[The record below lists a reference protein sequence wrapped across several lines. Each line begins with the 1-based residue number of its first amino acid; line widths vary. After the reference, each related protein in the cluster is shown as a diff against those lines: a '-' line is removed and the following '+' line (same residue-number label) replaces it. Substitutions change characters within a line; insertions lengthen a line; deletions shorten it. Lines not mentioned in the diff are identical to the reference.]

1 MAVMILLILIN
12 IAIVFIVMYVG
23 SQPDE
28 VKHLTP
34 LEAEGGEHG
43 VIPHAMIAAPS
54 APAPA
59 APKSEPHE
67 ISADVL
73 ERAVQLL
80 DSESATERRA
90 AVERLTGAQHQTAV
104 PRIVETLSD
113 LDPLVRQSAA
123 RGLTAM
129 GWTPANEEEKA
140 AHDAAVQG

>member
-34 LEAEGGEHG
+34 LEVETGEHG
-43 VIPHAMIAAPS
+43 VTPRAVIAAPS
-54 APAPA
+54 APAPI
-59 APKSEPHE
+59 APKPEPHE
-67 ISADVL
+67 ISVEVL

-90 AVERLTGAQHQTAV
+90 AVERLTGAQHQTAT
-104 PRIVETLSD
+104 PKIVEALSD

-123 RGLTAM
+123 KGLTAM
-129 GWTPANEEEKA
+129 GWTPANDEEKA
-140 AHDAAVQG
+140 AHDAAGQG